1 MTHPVVCTV
10 RIDVWGDVCANEQPC
25 ADHPSSLATRLR
37 AKEAA
42 LHDNWGSQA
51 PEYGKGLLDAAD
63 EAEKM
68 DGEAIATNATLRATE
83 LVVNA
88 ARHYEA
94 ADSFGGFLEQLQKS
108 ITLLGNLNDMRGLD
122 LEPQGCVECGV
133 FDATPIHHNETLGW
147 HPYQPP
153 VHPIDRMLGKAL
165 TKLSGQ
171 AFRYVERAVE
181 RGWIGE

>member
-1 MTHPVVCTV
+1 MNK
-10 RIDVWGDVCANEQPC
+10 D
-25 ADHPSSLATRLR
+25 LATRLR

-42 LHDNWGSQA
+42 LHDDWGSQA

-63 EAEKM
+63 EAEKL
-68 DGEAIATNATLRATE
+68 IPPATLRATE

-88 ARHYEA
+88 SRHYEA
-94 ADSFGGFLEQLQKS
+94 AESFADFLGQLQKS
-108 ITLLGNLNDMRGLD
+108 MTLLGNLNDMRGIRYEDTD
-122 LEPQGCVECGV
+122 LCKVCRRRKS
-133 FDATPIHHNETLGW
+133 
-147 HPYQPP
+147 HPDHQMVSSEAFHDFAQ
-153 VHPIDRMLGKAL
+153 VHPIDKMLGKAL